1 MGFGGYSYEAHRA
14 ITEARRDLPV
24 QAVFKQ
30 REVHPLMRPHG
41 VRVREARD
49 SGGHPRSLAIV
60 MALDVTGSMGE
71 IPERLAKEELPGL
84 IRLLNEHGV
93 DDPQVLFMAIG
104 DAFHDRAPLQ
114 IGQFEST
121 AELMDQWLTWTWLEG
136 QGGAFGNE
144 SYELALYFAAR
155 HLELDCL
162 EKRDQRGYLFLT
174 GDEKPYP
181 ALSRS
186 AVRSVLGD
194 ELEDDLP
201 LSVVVDEASRVV
213 EPFFLIPDLE
223 RRAQCEHAWRDLLGD
238 RVICMESPADTT
250 ACIAGIVAM
259 SEGAIADVDAF
270 ARKLGERGVPRERI
284 GAAVRALT
292 PWAATIGKDGAPLP
306 ALDERAS
313 LPTGHETSSGHRR
326 VHPPR

>member
-14 ITEARRDLPV
+14 ITEARRDLPA
-24 QAVFKQ
+24 QAVFVQ

-41 VRVREARD
+41 IKVREARD
-49 SGGHPRSLAIV
+49 SAAHPRSLAIV
-60 MALDVTGSMGE
+60 LALDVTGSMGE
-71 IPERLAKEELPGL
+71 IPERLAKQELPGL
-84 IRLLNEHGV
+84 MRMLIEHGV
-93 DDPQVLFMAIG
+93 DDPQVLFLAIG

-114 IGQFEST
+114 IGQFESS
-121 AELMDQWLTWTWLEG
+121 AELMDQWLTWTWIEG
-136 QGGAFGNE
+136 QGGAAGHE

-162 EKRDQRGYLFLT
+162 RLRDQRGYLFLT

-181 ALSRS
+181 QLSRA

-213 EPFFLIPDLE
+213 EPFFLIPDLA
-223 RRAQCEHAWRDLLGD
+223 RRAQCERAWRDVLGD
-238 RVICMESPADTT
+238 RVICMESPADVS
-250 ACIAGIVAM
+250 ACIAGIVAI
-259 SEGAIADVDAF
+259 SEGALDGIDAF
-270 ARKLGERGVPRERI
+270 ARKLGERGVERQRI

-292 PWAATIGKDGAPLP
+292 PWAATLGKDGTPLP
-306 ALDERAS
+306 VLEELAS
-313 LPTGHETSSGHRR
+313 LPTGHEASHVRR
-326 VHPPR
+326 MTPAR